1 MVSFLLP
8 SRSDRDWRLTPS
20 AVTMP
25 GLTVNDGVPRDCPSA
40 GCGAQSDTSILR
52 ANEMGTAK
60 ASALG
65 RTKTDGPVDPARM
78 MAIFM
83 DGAG

>member
-1 MVSFLLP
+1 
-8 SRSDRDWRLTPS
+8 
-20 AVTMP
+20 MP
-25 GLTVNDGVPRDCPSA
+25 GLTVTDGTPRDCPSA

-65 RTKTDGPVDPARM
+65 RTKNDGPVDAAKM
-78 MAIFM
+78 MAVFM
-83 DGAG
+83 DGAGQYSTILTFRYTS